1 MKAVVLVGGFGTR
14 LRPLTLTTPKQ
25 MLPVVGTTMLEHVIG
40 GLGAHG
46 VDEVVLSLG
55 YKEDVFRE
63 AYPDGECAG
72 VALTYAVEP
81 EPLDTAGAVRFA
93 AEAAGIDE
101 TFIVVNGD
109 VFTDLDVTEVW
120 NRHHEVGAEGTIAL
134 TPVDDP
140 SRYGVVPTD
149 PDGKVLGFVEKPAPH
164 EAPTNWINAGTYVLE
179 PSVLQR
185 IETGRKVSIERETF
199 PAIVAD
205 GGLWAVQS
213 GAYWVD
219 AGTPQTYID
228 IQLDL
233 IDGVR
238 GTARQGIADT
248 ASIADDADVV
258 HSVVMAGARIGPG
271 AVVRDSIV
279 SVGATVRWSRRG
291 PSSPASACSAMALL
305 PSLVHSS
312 TASESRNPTDGG
324 TRYRRRRLY
333 RVAHR
338 SCALRGRPQGRAARQ
353 LRQQLT
359 RSR

>member
-14 LRPLTLTTPKQ
+14 LHPLTLTTPKQ
-25 MLPVVGTTMLEHVIG
+25 MLPVLDRTMLEHVVA

-55 YKEDVFRE
+55 YKEDVFRD
-63 AYPDGECAG
+63 AYPGGECAG

-93 AEAAGIDE
+93 ADIAGIDE

-140 SRYGVVPTD
+140 SRFGVVPTD
-149 PDGKVLGFVEKPAPH
+149 DDGRVLGFVEKPPRDR
-164 EAPTNWINAGTYVLE
+164 APTNWVNAGTYVLE
-179 PSVLQR
+179 PAVLQR
-185 IETGRKVSIERETF
+185 IDTGRKVSIERETF
-199 PAIVAD
+199 PAVAAA
-205 GGLWAVQS
+205 GGLWAVHS
-213 GAYWVD
+213 DAYWVD

-238 GTARQGIADT
+238 GAACEAIAQS
-248 ASIADDADVV
+248 ASIAAGAQVD
-258 HSVVMAGARIGPG
+258 HSVVMAGATIGVG
-271 AVVRDSIV
+271 AVVRDSIISPGARV
-279 SVGATVRWSRRG
+279 ADNAVVDGSIVGRRAIVG
-291 PSSPASACSAMALL
+291 SGAKLTGLTMLGEEQVVPSGALL
-305 PSLVHSS
+305 
-312 TASESRNPTDGG
+312 DGI
-324 TRYRRRRLY
+324 RIPE
-333 RVAHR
+333 R
-338 SCALRGRPQGRAARQ
+338 S
-353 LRQQLT
+353 
-359 RSR
+359 